1 LALSEKIIIVP
12 YRKTRAGL
20 TPGEIRQATNAAS
33 AQRIAS
39 SMSGRFIGVGAYAV
53 MVDTETGDMT
63 SPRVLASFG
72 EVPDASSLLDG
83 A

>member
-1 LALSEKIIIVP
+1 
-12 YRKTRAGL
+12 
-20 TPGEIRQATNAAS
+20 
-33 AQRIAS
+33 
-39 SMSGRFIGVGAYAV
+39 MSGRFIGVGAYAV